1 MADSLWDSFHSLVST
16 LLLPSLTCIRG
27 LKCHSKKD
35 ESHQEWDSQAG
46 HDVCVSRSGVYWPED
61 RRSDT

>member
-1 MADSLWDSFHSLVST
+1 MTDVVLAADTVFHIGT
-16 LLLPSLTCIRG
+16 IGTCIGG

-46 HDVCVSRSGVYWPED
+46 HDVCVSQSGVYWPED